1 MKKMFLDTIM
11 SINQKNINTNGIS
24 QTNKYQKSSL
34 LFLQRHDN
42 LKDFE
47 SGLLK
52 IGKKHQKGINIY
64 YIGYIK
70 IEKIDDC
77 GSIYSVNPLYLGINH
92 ASGQIKEKNENNSLV
107 LFNDSV
113 NENREIFKKY
123 AEFEVELN
131 TKSKQ

>member
-1 MKKMFLDTIM
+1 MFLDTIM

-52 IGKKHQKGINIY
+52 IGKKH
-64 YIGYIK
+64 
-70 IEKIDDC
+70 
-77 GSIYSVNPLYLGINH
+77 
-92 ASGQIKEKNENNSLV
+92 
-107 LFNDSV
+107 
-113 NENREIFKKY
+113 
-123 AEFEVELN
+123 
-131 TKSKQ
+131 